1 MAVLDDIVSELPY
14 FKTTWI
20 HGYDDRLLTYYLEQL
35 EPYAML
41 EIFWDV
47 PDAVLELK
55 DVQLENWDTLLGI
68 GRALDIT
75 LESDAQEGSS
85 IIKATEVLSKTRDI
99 K

>member
-47 PDAVLELK
+47 PDAV
-55 DVQLENWDTLLGI
+55 
-68 GRALDIT
+68 
-75 LESDAQEGSS
+75 
-85 IIKATEVLSKTRDI
+85 
-99 K
+99 